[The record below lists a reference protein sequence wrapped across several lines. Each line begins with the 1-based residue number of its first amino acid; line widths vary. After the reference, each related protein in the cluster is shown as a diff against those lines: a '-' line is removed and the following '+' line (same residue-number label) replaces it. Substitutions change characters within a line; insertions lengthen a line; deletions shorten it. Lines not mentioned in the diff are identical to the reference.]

1 MFNIGFPEVLLILV
15 VALLVFGPS
24 KLPSVGK
31 SLGQALR
38 EFKKAGEELTRSV
51 TEEHDHATVTP
62 PEPLAVSHVEP
73 PAELKKP

>member
-1 MFNIGFPEVLLILV
+1 MFNIGFPEILLILV

-51 TEEHDHATVTP
+51 TEEHEGAPASPT
-62 PEPLAVSHVEP
+62 EPLAVSPVEP
-73 PAELKKP
+73 PAEMKKP